1 MENGDEIDVLVEQV
15 GGYWLL
21 RFVMFLIFDIKE
33 YFFLSLFDEDK
44 YLVINYLCLEKEKNI
59 DRIWKTIKK

>member
-59 DRIWKTIKK
+59 DRIWKTIK